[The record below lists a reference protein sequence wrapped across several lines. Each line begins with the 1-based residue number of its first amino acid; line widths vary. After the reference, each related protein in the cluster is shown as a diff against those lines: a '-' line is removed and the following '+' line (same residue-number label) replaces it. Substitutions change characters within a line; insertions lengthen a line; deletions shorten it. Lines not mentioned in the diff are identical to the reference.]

1 MTPSHS
7 TKNSVPASHVQMKV
21 AQKNLKSHPV
31 VNQLV
36 VSQTSQMVTNQ
47 LVTSQTSHPVVNQLV
62 TSQLVTSQLVVNQL
76 VTSQLVTS
84 HQSSVMTVNGPNAK
98 NPPQLKMVKSNVRRT
113 HVCSNVV
120 MVSWSMDLPR
130 ASA

>member
-21 AQKNLKSHPV
+21 AQKSQKSQPV
-31 VNQLV
+31 VNQLVVSQTNQMVKNQLVTSQLV
-36 VSQTSQMVTNQ
+36 VSQTSQMVTSPLVINQ
-47 LVTSQTSHPVVNQLV
+47 LVTSQP
-62 TSQLVTSQLVVNQL
+62 
-76 VTSQLVTS
+76 VTS

-98 NPPQLKMVKSNVRRT
+98 NPPQLKMVKLNVRRI
-113 HVCSNVV
+113 HACSNVV
-120 MVSWSMDLPR
+120 MDSWPMDLPR

>member
-7 TKNSVPASHVQMKV
+7 TKNLVPASHVQMKV
-21 AQKNLKSHPV
+21 AQKWKN
-31 VNQLV
+31 
-36 VSQTSQMVTNQ
+36 
-47 LVTSQTSHPVVNQLV
+47 QTSHPVVNQLV
-62 TSQLVTSQLVVNQL
+62 TSQLVTNQLVVNQL
-76 VTSQLVTS
+76 VTSQLVVNQLVTS

-98 NPPQLKMVKSNVRRT
+98 NPPQLKMAKLNVKRI

-120 MVSWSMDLPR
+120 MASWSMDLPR